1 MINLLKKKIFV
12 IIPAYNTSLLIE
24 EVIRRI
30 PKIIWKK
37 ISRIVIIN
45 DHSTDD
51 TLKFIKKVSRDY
63 PLIHIINKKKN
74 EGYARAQKTGFTYA
88 LKNHADI
95 VILLHSDGQYAPEE
109 MPRLIKPL
117 EKGQADVV
125 QGSRMLGDP
134 LGGKMPLYKY
144 AANRILS
151 KLENWVC
158 GINVTE
164 FHSGYMLYSRKALE
178 TIPFTK
184 LSDTFHFDGEMVFM
198 THKKGLRFKEL
209 VIPTH
214 YAGEKSN
221 LKPIKYGFQ
230 TLKILWDYKTGKYN
244 F

>member
-1 MINLLKKKIFV
+1 MKRKIFV
-12 IIPAYNTSLLIE
+12 IIPAYNTSFLIE
-24 EVIRRI
+24 KVVRRI

-51 TLKFIKKVSRDY
+51 TLKFIKKVSCDY
-63 PLIHIINKKKN
+63 PLIHVINKKKN

-95 VILLHSDGQYAPEE
+95 VILLHGDGQYAPEE

-125 QGSRMLGDP
+125 QGSRMLGNA
-134 LGGKMPLYKY
+134 LKGKMPLYKY
-144 AANRILS
+144 VANIILS

-158 GINVTE
+158 ETNVTE

-178 TIPFTK
+178 IIPFTK

-209 VIPTH
+209 VIPTC

-230 TLKILWDYKTGKYN
+230 ILKILWDYKRGKYN